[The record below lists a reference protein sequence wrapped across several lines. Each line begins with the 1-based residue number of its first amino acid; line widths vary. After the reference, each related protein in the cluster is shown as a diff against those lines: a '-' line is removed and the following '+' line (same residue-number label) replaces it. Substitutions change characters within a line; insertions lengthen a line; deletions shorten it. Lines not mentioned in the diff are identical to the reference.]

1 MKFFFI
7 LGAIP
12 FTSGLL
18 LGIRW
23 LINVYIIADPGRT
36 YVPSLIVASV
46 LVMLGFQ
53 IGILGLVADLMAANR
68 KILEEI
74 RLRIRHNGQNNR
86 HSANRESI
94 E

>member
-1 MKFFFI
+1 M
-7 LGAIP
+7 
-12 FTSGLL
+12 
-18 LGIRW
+18 
-23 LINVYIIADPGRT
+23 
-36 YVPSLIVASV
+36 PSLIVASV

-74 RLRIRHNGQNNR
+74 RLRMRHNGQNNR
-86 HSANRESI
+86 HSTSRKSI